1 MIDCVRMNRIASS
14 SDAGDGYGDA
24 NDANDDANDDVN
36 DARASVSR
44 RATSNERTRLIVV
57 EVVSSFGKRAS
68 EREIER
74 KKERER
80 ARQRQGRRWGR
91 SGTTD
96 GDDGRDATG
105 GEGDGRG

>member
-14 SDAGDGYGDA
+14 SDAGDGDGD
-24 NDANDDANDDVN
+24 DANDDANDDVN

-57 EVVSSFGKRAS
+57 EVVSSFGKRAR
-68 EREIER
+68 ERQR
-74 KKERER
+74 ERER
-80 ARQRQGRRWGR
+80 QRQRQGRRWGR

>member
-1 MIDCVRMNRIASS
+1 MNDCVRMNRIASS
-14 SDAGDGYGDA
+14 SDAGDGDGD
-24 NDANDDANDDVN
+24 DANDDANDDVN

-57 EVVSSFGKRAS
+57 EVVSSFGKT
-68 EREIER
+68 ETETETET
-74 KKERER
+74 ERER
-80 ARQRQGRRWGR
+80 ERERRRGR